1 MSAATDYDN
10 AVRAVR
16 QPEPAPRG
24 VLNATELVRYATL
37 AASSHNTQ
45 PWTFRVRPESITI
58 LPDYSRRCPAVDP
71 DDSHLFKSL
80 GCAAENLV
88 HAAAAQGFSADVQF
102 DADEDGVVVRL
113 TRAPAA
119 EGTELF
125 RAITE
130 RQCTRSEYDGQ
141 ALGAAVLETLVRAGE
156 RPGVRTIMLLSD
168 AEKETVIDY
177 VTQGNHAQLRDRAFR
192 DELVSWVRFNPRAA
206 LRTGDGL
213 AGRASG
219 RPSLPTWLAKRIIG
233 LVLSP
238 TAQAETDAR
247 QIRSS
252 AGIAVFV
259 ASRND
264 KAAWVET
271 GRAYERFA
279 LQATALGIRNAF
291 INQPSE
297 VPSLRPRFET
307 WLKLNGEHA
316 LLLARFGRGTATPFS
331 PRRPLDDVV
340 IREQPDLRIAGDAL
354 ANSVGG
360 ADRARTPVAAQSGG
374 RDSPCKGEK
383 RRDPSRACAHA
394 RR

>member
-1 MSAATDYDN
+1 MKAATEYDN

-16 QPEPAPRG
+16 QPEPVRYG
-24 VLNATELVRYATL
+24 VLDAIQLVRYATL

-58 LPDYSRRCPAVDP
+58 LPDYSRRCPSVDP

-88 HAAAAQGFSADVQF
+88 HAAAAQGFSADVHF

-113 TRAPAA
+113 TRSPAV
-119 EGTELF
+119 ESTELF
-125 RAITE
+125 RAITQ

-141 ALGAAVLETLVRAGE
+141 PLGSAEMHVLMRAGE
-156 RPGVRTIMLLSD
+156 RPGVRTITLLSE
-168 AEKETVIDY
+168 AEKSTVIEY
-177 VTQGNHAQLRDRAFR
+177 VTQGNDAQLRDQAFR
-192 DELVSWVRFNPRAA
+192 DELVSWIRFNPGAA

-238 TAQAETDAR
+238 KTQAESDAR

-252 AGIAVFV
+252 AGIVVFV
-259 ASRND
+259 ALRDD

-291 INQPSE
+291 INQPIE
-297 VPSLRPRFET
+297 VPSLRPRFES
-307 WLKLNGEHA
+307 WLQLNGEHA
-316 LLLARFGRGTATPFS
+316 LLLVRFGRGTATPFS
-331 PRRPLDDVV
+331 PRRPIDDVV
-340 IREQPDLRIAGDAL
+340 
-354 ANSVGG
+354 V
-360 ADRARTPVAAQSGG
+360 
-374 RDSPCKGEK
+374 
-383 RRDPSRACAHA
+383 RDPQT
-394 RR
+394 

>member
-16 QPEPAPRG
+16 QPGPARRG
-24 VLNATELVRYATL
+24 VLDATELVRYATL

-45 PWTFRVRPESITI
+45 PWKFRVRPASITI

-80 GCAAENLV
+80 GCAAENLM

-102 DADEDGVVVRL
+102 DADEDSVVVRL

-119 EGTELF
+119 EATELF

-141 ALGAAVLETLVRAGE
+141 ALGAAALESLARAGE

-177 VTQGNHAQLRDRAFR
+177 VTQGNHAQLRDPVFR
-192 DELVSWVRFNPRAA
+192 NELVSWIRFNARAA
-206 LRTGDGL
+206 VRTGDGL

-233 LVLSP
+233 VVLSP
-238 TAQAETDAR
+238 GTQAETDAR
-247 QIRSS
+247 RIRSS

-259 ASRND
+259 ARQDD

-279 LQATALGIRNAF
+279 LQATALDIRNAF
-291 INQPSE
+291 INQPIE
-297 VPSLRPRFET
+297 VPSLRPQFES

-316 LLLARFGRGTATPFS
+316 LLLVRFGRGTATPFS
-331 PRRPLDDVV
+331 PRRPLDEVV
-340 IREQPDLRIAGDAL
+340 IRDQPDVTIA
-354 ANSVGG
+354 
-360 ADRARTPVAAQSGG
+360 ARTTS
-374 RDSPCKGEK
+374 
-383 RRDPSRACAHA
+383 
-394 RR
+394 